1 MPLDASNEGRLIMND
16 LQDKFKQRAALENAY
31 SNFVE
36 PYTNQLIEVNAQSF
50 PSAPVAFSGFCCA
63 SIWLALT
70 LLYCVW
76 MQWRRD

>member
-1 MPLDASNEGRLIMND
+1 MMND
-16 LQDKFKQRAALENAY
+16 LQSKFKQREALENAY

-50 PSAPVAFSGFCCA
+50 PSVPSVPVAFSGFCCA

-76 MQWRRD
+76 MQWRKY